1 MRARVSAALIG
12 ILALAMPA
20 AARAESVTFRYES
33 TTALANGTSVPVVAV
48 FTFDTT
54 LANGTGS
61 SGTSPTHGSY
71 GPWAGTLTV
80 GGESVALTGGTIEVF
95 NNAGTTFVEDGYD
108 VRWQRGP
115 ETTSTGT
122 LQGGQ
127 LCFFRVVLV
136 DTHATMLSTTALP
149 TNANFATGADYVQDD
164 YQVSCGTGT
173 FFGKS
178 ESPNSSV
185 RRPFS
190 LSSAGSTPA
199 GSNVPVDAPVTLPN
213 GGTSNVSLVFDYVDT
228 PGATSVSAATIGPP
242 TPNGFKLPNP
252 PVFYNVQTTA
262 TFGGSV
268 RVCLGWTEGQ
278 LANESQARVFHL
290 ENDSW
295 VDITDSASRNT
306 ANNRVCGSTS
316 SLSSFTLMEVK
327 YPFAGFY
334 APVDNGMTNAVRAGA
349 AVPVRFSLGGDLGL
363 NIFAAAYPR
372 SRQVMCDTGAP
383 VDVVE
388 ETIVAGSS
396 SLSLDSATGRY
407 LYVWKTDS
415 TWTGCREL
423 MLKLL
428 DGEEYRA
435 TFTLRK

>member
-1 MRARVSAALIG
+1 MRARMSAALIG
-12 ILALAMPA
+12 ILALGLPA
-20 AARAESVTFRYES
+20 AAQAESVTFRYES
-33 TTALANGTSVPVVAV
+33 TTVLANGTSVPVIAI
-48 FTFDTT
+48 FTFDTA

-61 SGTSPTHGSY
+61 FGISATNGSY
-71 GPWAGTLTV
+71 GRWSGTLKV
-80 GGESVALTGGTIEVF
+80 GTESVALSGGTIEVF
-95 NNAGTTFVEDGYD
+95 NNAGRTFVEDGYD
-108 VRWQRGP
+108 FRWQRAP
-115 ETTSTGT
+115 ETTSAGT

-136 DTHATMLSTTALP
+136 DTDATMLSSTDLP
-149 TNANFATGADYVQDD
+149 SDAAFAAGADYVQDD

-178 ESPNSSV
+178 EFPNSTV
-185 RRPFS
+185 RRAFS
-190 LSSAGSTPA
+190 LTSIGGTPA
-199 GSNVPVDAPVTLPN
+199 GLNVPVESTAALPN
-213 GGTSNVSLVFDYVDT
+213 GGTANVSLVFDQVDT
-228 PGATSVSAATIGPP
+228 AGLTSVSAGDIGPP
-242 TPNGFKLPNP
+242 SPYGFKLMNP
-252 PVFYNVQTTA
+252 PVFYDVHTTA
-262 TFGGSV
+262 TFSGSV

-295 VDITDSASRNT
+295 VDITDAATRDT
-306 ANNRVCGSTS
+306 ANNKVCGTAS
-316 SLSSFTLMEVK
+316 SLSPFTLMEVK

-334 APVDNGMTNAVRAGA
+334 APVDNRMTNAMRAGT

-363 NIFAAAYPR
+363 NIFAAGYPR
-372 SRQVMCDTGAP
+372 SRQVMCDTGAA
-383 VDVVE
+383 VDLVE
-388 ETIVAGSS
+388 ETVVAGGS
-396 SLSLDSATGRY
+396 SLSFDAGPGRY

-423 MLKLL
+423 LLKLS